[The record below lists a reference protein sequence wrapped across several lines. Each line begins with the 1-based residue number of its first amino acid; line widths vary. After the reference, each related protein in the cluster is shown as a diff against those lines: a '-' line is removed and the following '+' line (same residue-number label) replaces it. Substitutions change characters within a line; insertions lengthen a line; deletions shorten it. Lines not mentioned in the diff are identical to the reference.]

1 MREGFRSE
9 GNAARL
15 RPRETFKCFRST
27 SRHRGCSPVVL
38 QKGRP
43 HERDFRAILKKR
55 EAREGAANYCI
66 LPRKCACTYERL
78 ARERIHFA
86 FYKPFEETRHE
97 AQSPSLR
104 RTLCSLRFKGAY
116 TVYTTSSSNGR
127 GAHEDDGRCA
137 RARGTLVSHLVRFHR
152 QKCRR
157 RICSFRHDAVAVDH
171 PYCSPRESGS
181 QTASR
186 EGRDGANKETKT
198 NYFLQ
203 SA

>member
-1 MREGFRSE
+1 MYFASKVRMHVRASR
-9 GNAARL
+9 ARG
-15 RPRETFKCFRST
+15 ST
-27 SRHRGCSPVVL
+27 WLFISH
-38 QKGRP
+38 
-43 HERDFRAILKKR
+43 LKKR
-55 EAREGAANYCI
+55 DTKPKARLCGG
-66 LPRKCACTYERL
+66 R
-78 ARERIHFA
+78 
-86 FYKPFEETRHE
+86 
-97 AQSPSLR
+97 
-104 RTLCSLRFKGAY
+104 CSLRFKGAY

-186 EGRDGANKETKT
+186 EGRVGANKETKT

-203 SA
+203 SAREE